1 MTSDSKINIFDSY
14 EGSNIQ
20 SDVDGALDKGLAA
33 INGVTGVT
41 GMQKKIDDLT
51 ASLDILNSTPSPS
64 PDTTKPK
71 SDKKEGGMGL
81 SDILAMLKDGPG
93 AIKDHLVSTFIQPIK
108 DFFKQIGQL
117 LGVVNPDA
125 AKQVEAFSNQIDAM
139 ADDVIGGITGSM
151 PEQKTP
157 TPDSQSNID
166 PLERQAMENIS
177 IVARKLNQ
185 GSSAQGGVVSLMQ
198 KIEDG
203 STNLSP
209 NFATL
214 TQRITEVPTIST
226 NDDLT
231 KKVEEIM
238 QSSEDPDVIAAQ
250 IFKLAE
256 QAQKMG
262 EPVLASTPPK
272 PGNT

>member
-1 MTSDSKINIFDSY
+1 VTSDSKINIFDSY

-272 PGNT
+272 LGNT